1 MPRADFLFSLL
12 LLALGL
18 ATIVESWRMPRFGNL
33 GVHPMTAPGL
43 TPGLLGLVVVLLAVA
58 LLARSLRAGGWRLSR
73 GESGAEPAQRR
84 AAVRRV
90 GLALLLTV
98 GYAGG
103 LVGRIP
109 FWLATV
115 LFVFLF
121 VVAFEWRADATAA
134 QRLRGL
140 AVAALLAAATAL
152 CVRYLFEEIFLVRLP

>member
-1 MPRADFLFSLL
+1 
-12 LLALGL
+12 
-18 ATIVESWRMPRFGNL
+18 
-33 GVHPMTAPGL
+33 MTAPGL